1 MASSPEFKHPLELY
15 DRVVTGMAWEAD
27 AGEIS
32 CVVGT
37 DNGEIVREPVT
48 IGDKILHMPTKEF
61 LANPDW
67 ERYIAFHPLSENPM
81 RGESEVQRVMTRY
94 MGANFNTTLAVLME
108 GLIRVAADTDNHRK
122 LSAAASEC
130 LDAVPKADS
139 KSVKDMEKILKL
151 LDKESLRDIGKII
164 DSMGTT
170 SRRKLINVYLKRGGT
185 YKGKEHGRVC
195 VVEFPF
201 LSEEVSDDETRS
213 IFGVKLRVN
222 DYKGFR
228 KLFGFIVNTM
238 EPNSEMYN
246 SGTNTMTAPYF
257 TAMLETWFKVAERL
271 NKVIRTYQKYV
282 PELADLKYDT
292 SWKAALEDFT
302 ELARLIPPLD
312 GNVGVHEAGNNV
324 NKSAVAKKPGRNL
337 NSKLVQKEPAPRTA
351 IETEMATPVEQ
362 VVEPQATAQPSL
374 ALQPTHQPMPPV
386 AHQPAAPAVR
396 TAAPGATVSMR
407 DLLAR
412 DQAQR
417 PQMQQPHYQQVM
429 PYNNVMRVS
438 SGDLI
443 RNQHQYMQ
451 QQPQQSWASAALSD
465 PQPVQQ
471 QQPAYSTTR
480 NQVFPQNNAGMQM
493 VGNGM
498 GGHQRLLV

>member
-15 DRVVTGMAWEAD
+15 ERVVTAMGWEGTT
-27 AGEIS
+27 GEIS

-37 DNGEIVREPVT
+37 DGGEIVREPVT
-48 IGDKILHMPTKEF
+48 IGEKTLHMPTKEF

-130 LDAVPKADS
+130 LDAVPKADN
-139 KSVKDMEKILKL
+139 KSVKDMDKILKL
-151 LDKESLRDIGKII
+151 LDKDSLRDIGKII
-164 DSMGTT
+164 DSIGTT

-238 EPNSEMYN
+238 EPNGELYN
-246 SGTNTMTAPYF
+246 SGTNSMTAPYF
-257 TAMLETWFKVAERL
+257 TAMLDSWFKLAERL
-271 NKVIRTYQKYV
+271 NKVIRTYQKYI

-292 SWKAALEDFT
+292 SWKSAMEDFT
-302 ELARLIPPLD
+302 DLARLIPPLD
-312 GNVGVHEAGNNV
+312 GNVGVHEAGNGN
-324 NKSAVAKKPGRNL
+324 NKSAVAKKPTRNL
-337 NSKLVQKEPAPRTA
+337 NNVLVQKEPAPKTA

-362 VVEPQATAQPSL
+362 TVDVQPVSQPTL
-374 ALQPTHQPMPPV
+374 ALQPTHQVMPPM
-386 AHQPAAPAVR
+386 HQTPAASAPA
-396 TAAPGATVSMR
+396 AGGTVSMR

-417 PQMQQPHYQQVM
+417 PQMMQQPQYQQVM
-429 PYNNVMRVS
+429 PYNSMMRVAS
-438 SGDLI
+438 TDLV
-443 RNQHQYMQ
+443 RNQQQYMY
-451 QQPQQSWASAALSD
+451 QPQQSWAAAALSD
-465 PQPVQQ
+465 PQPMQQ
-471 QQPAYSTTR
+471 QQPMYSTTR
-480 NQVFPQNNAGMQM
+480 NQVYPQSNTMQM
-493 VGNGM
+493 GMMGNG
-498 GGHQRLLV
+498 RCVV

>member
-15 DRVVTGMAWEAD
+15 ERVVAGMGWEGD
-27 AGEIS
+27 VGEIS

-94 MGANFNTTLAVLME
+94 MSANFNTALAVLME

-130 LDAVPKADS
+130 LDAVPKADN
-139 KSVKDMEKILKL
+139 KSVKDMDKILKL
-151 LDKESLRDIGKII
+151 LDKESVRDIGKII
-164 DSMGTT
+164 DSIGTT
-170 SRRKLINVYLKRGGT
+170 SRRKLINVYLKRGGN

-201 LSEEVSDDETRS
+201 LSEEVSDDESRS

-238 EPNSEMYN
+238 EPNGELYN
-246 SGTNTMTAPYF
+246 SGTNSMTAPYF

-292 SWKAALEDFT
+292 SWKAAMEDFT
-302 ELARLIPPLD
+302 DLARLIPPLD
-312 GNVGVHEAGNNV
+312 GNVGVHESGNNT
-324 NKSAVAKKPGRNL
+324 NKSAAAAKKPARNL
-337 NSKLVQKEPAPRTA
+337 NNKLVQKEPAARSA
-351 IETEMATPVEQ
+351 IEAEMATPVEQ
-362 VVEPQATAQPSL
+362 VAEPQQTAQPSL
-374 ALQPTHQPMPPV
+374 ALQPTHQPMPPAV
-386 AHQPAAPAVR
+386 QPAAPV
-396 TAAPGATVSMR
+396 THSPAPGGSVSMR

-412 DQAQR
+412 EQAQR
-417 PQMQQPHYQQVM
+417 PQMMQQPQYQQVM
-429 PYNNVMRVS
+429 PYNNVMRMS

-443 RNQHQYMQ
+443 RNQNQYM
-451 QQPQQSWASAALSD
+451 QQPQQSWAAAALSD
-465 PQPVQQ
+465 PQPLQQ
-471 QQPAYSTTR
+471 QQPAYATTR
-480 NQVFPQNNAGMQM
+480 NQPFPQNNSLQM
-493 VGNGM
+493 AGNGM

>member
-1 MASSPEFKHPLELY
+1 M
-15 DRVVTGMAWEAD
+15 
-27 AGEIS
+27 
-32 CVVGT
+32 
-37 DNGEIVREPVT
+37 
-48 IGDKILHMPTKEF
+48 
-61 LANPDW
+61 
-67 ERYIAFHPLSENPM
+67 
-81 RGESEVQRVMTRY
+81 
-94 MGANFNTTLAVLME
+94 
-108 GLIRVAADTDNHRK
+108 
-122 LSAAASEC
+122 
-130 LDAVPKADS
+130 
-139 KSVKDMEKILKL
+139 
-151 LDKESLRDIGKII
+151 
-164 DSMGTT
+164 
-170 SRRKLINVYLKRGGT
+170 
-185 YKGKEHGRVC
+185 
-195 VVEFPF
+195 
-201 LSEEVSDDETRS
+201 
-213 IFGVKLRVN
+213 
-222 DYKGFR
+222 
-228 KLFGFIVNTM
+228 
-238 EPNSEMYN
+238 
-246 SGTNTMTAPYF
+246 
-257 TAMLETWFKVAERL
+257 
-271 NKVIRTYQKYV
+271 IRTYQKYV

-362 VVEPQATAQPSL
+362 AVEPQATAQPSL

>member
-48 IGDKILHMPTKEF
+48 IGDKILHMPIKEF

-94 MGANFNTTLAVLME
+94 MGANFNTALAVLME

-257 TAMLETWFKVAERL
+257 TAMLETWF
-271 NKVIRTYQKYV
+271 
-282 PELADLKYDT
+282 
-292 SWKAALEDFT
+292 
-302 ELARLIPPLD
+302 
-312 GNVGVHEAGNNV
+312 
-324 NKSAVAKKPGRNL
+324 
-337 NSKLVQKEPAPRTA
+337 
-351 IETEMATPVEQ
+351 
-362 VVEPQATAQPSL
+362 
-374 ALQPTHQPMPPV
+374 
-386 AHQPAAPAVR
+386 
-396 TAAPGATVSMR
+396 
-407 DLLAR
+407 
-412 DQAQR
+412 
-417 PQMQQPHYQQVM
+417 
-429 PYNNVMRVS
+429 
-438 SGDLI
+438 
-443 RNQHQYMQ
+443 
-451 QQPQQSWASAALSD
+451 
-465 PQPVQQ
+465 
-471 QQPAYSTTR
+471 
-480 NQVFPQNNAGMQM
+480 
-493 VGNGM
+493 
-498 GGHQRLLV
+498 